1 MTNFAFDVD
10 GTLTDSRRI
19 IDPAFKEFFL
29 NFTKENTV
37 YLVTGSDYPKTLEQV
52 GDEILNSVE
61 AVFCC
66 CGNAEYR
73 KGQLISQSD
82 FKVNDQLRS
91 FFLEMMNESQ
101 FYPKT
106 GNHIEER
113 IGMVNFSIVGRNAT
127 LEDRQDYII
136 WDKMTYERE
145 IIKSCIEDRFDELEV
160 TLGGETGLDI
170 YPKGKDKSQ
179 VADLISPFIFFGD
192 RIEEGGNDL
201 TIAQKATIHYNVSGW
216 KDTYSIL
223 KEKYTNGK
231 CE

>member
-1 MTNFAFDVD
+1 MEKHSFAFDVD
-10 GTLTDSRRI
+10 GTLTNSRQL
-19 IDPAFKEFFL
+19 IDPEFKEFFL
-29 NFTKENTV
+29 DFIGKNTV

-52 GDEILNSVE
+52 GEEIVNSVD

-73 KGQLISQSD
+73 KGSLISQSD
-82 FKVNDQLRS
+82 FTVDENLRKFFND
-91 FFLEMMNESQ
+91 MMNESQ
-101 FYPKT
+101 FNPKT

-113 IGMVNFSIVGRNAT
+113 IGMVNFSIVGRNASY
-127 LEDRQDYII
+127 EDRQDYII

-145 IIKSCIEDRFDELEV
+145 IIKSCLEDRFDDLEV

-179 VADLISPFIFFGD
+179 VADLIKPFIFFGD

-201 TIAQKATIHYNVSGW
+201 TIAERAIISHNVNGW
-216 KDTYSIL
+216 KETYSIL
-223 KEKYTNGK
+223 KERYS
-231 CE
+231 

>member
-1 MTNFAFDVD
+1 MAKQSFAFDVD
-10 GTLTDSRRI
+10 GTLTNSRQLI
-19 IDPAFKEFFL
+19 NPEFKEFFL
-29 NFTKENTV
+29 DFISKNTV

-52 GDEILNSVE
+52 GEEIVNEVE

-73 KGQLISQSD
+73 KGNLISQSD
-82 FKVNDQLRS
+82 FVVDENLRK
-91 FFLEMMNESQ
+91 FFTDMLGESK
-101 FYPKT
+101 FEPKT

-127 LEDRQDYII
+127 FDNRQDYIL
-136 WDKMTYERE
+136 WDNLSYERE
-145 IIKSCIEDRFDELEV
+145 IIKSCLEDRFDDLEV

-179 VADLISPFIFFGD
+179 VADLIKPFIFFGD

-201 TIAQKATIHYNVSGW
+201 TIAQRAIISHNVNGW

-223 KEKYTNGK
+223 KEKYS
-231 CE
+231 

>member
-1 MTNFAFDVD
+1 MEKHSFAFDVD
-10 GTLTDSRRI
+10 GTLTNSRQL
-19 IDPAFKEFFL
+19 IDPEFKEFFL
-29 NFTKENTV
+29 DFIGKNTV

-52 GDEILNSVE
+52 GDEIVNNVD

-73 KGQLISQSD
+73 KGRLISQSD
-82 FKVNDQLRS
+82 FTVDENLRKFFND
-91 FFLEMMNESQ
+91 MMNESQ
-101 FYPKT
+101 FNPKT

-113 IGMVNFSIVGRNAT
+113 IGMVNFSIVGRNASY
-127 LEDRQDYII
+127 EDRQDYII

-145 IIKSCIEDRFDELEV
+145 IIKSCLEDRFDDLEV

-179 VADLISPFIFFGD
+179 VADLIKPFIFFGD

-201 TIAQKATIHYNVSGW
+201 TIAERAIISHNVNGW
-216 KDTYSIL
+216 KETYSIL
-223 KEKYTNGK
+223 KERYS
-231 CE
+231 